1 MKKSISR
8 AVNLAVMAALA
19 CAGCA
24 DKGIDEES
32 SDNGGVVDKFLGA
45 PVVAPPVISTFKD
58 SRDGKSYRAAT
69 IGTQTWMAE
78 NLNYDVPK
86 DTTDVCYG
94 NSADSCAKYG
104 RLYSWQTAMD
114 GAEGSTTNPSGVQ
127 GACPAN
133 WHVPSELEWTVL
145 ENYVGGLT
153 GKKLK
158 STSGWNGSGNGSDDY
173 GFSALPGG
181 GLWDRNGWEDAD
193 SSYSTGDYGYWWSAT
208 GNSGNVYVRRMSKGY
223 LMERVQCYGF
233 FGGCGERILLS
244 VRCVRD

>member
-181 GLWDRNGWEDAD
+181 GWEVDFKNV
-193 SSYSTGDYGYWWSAT
+193 GDYGYWWSAT
-208 GNSGNVYVRRMSKGY
+208 GSANNAYNSGVYVRRISKGY
-223 LMERVQCYGF
+223 FMERDQCYGY
-233 FGGCGERILLS
+233 GCDRLLLS